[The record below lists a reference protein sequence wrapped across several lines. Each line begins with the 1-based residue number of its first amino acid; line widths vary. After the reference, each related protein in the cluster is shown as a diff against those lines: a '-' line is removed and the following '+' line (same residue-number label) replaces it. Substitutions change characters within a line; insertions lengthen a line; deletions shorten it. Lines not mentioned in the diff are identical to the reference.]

1 MGDLNTYKS
10 KLQELT
16 ALIEKLENGKLT
28 IDELSR
34 MEELTRKLHER
45 SIILKYKAFESHA
58 GVEVTKEV
66 QEEKTPEP
74 VAEEPEPEEETSIDF
89 DIFEE
94 EEELPTKEEVEEE
107 IDFMNDEE
115 DDTEAE
121 PEPEVAAAPEVEEHV
136 SVTHTEEIKDD
147 VIESKVEVTHTKESK
162 SFLDRIDFE
171 DNSLASQYAGGKL
184 DSLIGAFG
192 LNQRLSFINNLFDGS
207 SELFSDAIKVL
218 DSQNSIDEAA
228 AKAEAMATEHDWDL
242 EEENVLEFMT
252 YLKRR
257 YA

>member
-16 ALIEKLENGKLT
+16 ALIEKLENGNLT
-28 IDELSR
+28 ISELTK

-66 QEEKTPEP
+66 QVESTPDP
-74 VAEEPEPEEETSIDF
+74 VAEEPEPEEEPSIDF

-94 EEELPTKEEVEEE
+94 EEDELPTKEEVEEE
-107 IDFMNDEE
+107 IGFMNNDE
-115 DDTEAE
+115 DNDE
-121 PEPEVAAAPEVEEHV
+121 PEADVVPVQEVEEHI
-136 SVTHTEEIKDD
+136 SVTHTEEVKEDA
-147 VIESKVEVTHTKESK
+147 VETKVEVTHSKESK
-162 SFLDRIDFE
+162 TFLDRIDFE

-228 AKAEAMATEHDWDL
+228 AKAEAMATEHEWDL